1 VTVRVP
7 AAYSPTVRRFWRVVV
22 TLGAVTVCVSSAG
35 AARSALGVLPRPVP
49 PFPFAKLLAAS
60 RSMGE
65 PAPSSAV
72 WVAASHRAAVAVT
85 MGDTVRGNEPVYVA
99 VLTGHFRDDAASPPR
114 GAKAPTGTVATFV
127 YDARTGLE
135 RDFGLSR
142 DQPDLG
148 KLGNVHDFLPYL
160 RQASAGTATTKGA
173 PTDVPASIETQ
184 WLERLSAGS
193 RLGCHTR
200 FHNAPVATFRTRLDR
215 TAARDGFTVEH
226 VQFLRACQLA
236 PIVAL
241 STSDPRRLVALLP
254 ALEKDLDRVTVKGQ
268 TVWAYE
274 GFLLEGS
281 DGSGRPFVVIWNHVR
296 GEVAGGQWAASPDL
310 YPFPHG

>member
-1 VTVRVP
+1 M
-7 AAYSPTVRRFWRVVV
+7 
-22 TLGAVTVCVSSAG
+22 CVSSAG
-35 AARSALGVLPRPVP
+35 AARSTQEALPPPVP
-49 PFPFAKLLAAS
+49 PFPFVKLLAAS

-65 PAPSSAV
+65 PAPSAAV
-72 WVAASHRAAVAVT
+72 WVAASHRAAVAAT
-85 MGDTVRGNEPVYVA
+85 MGDTVQGSEPVYVA
-99 VLTGHFRDDAASPPR
+99 VLTGHFTDNAASPPR
-114 GAKAPTGTVATFV
+114 AAKAPTGTVATFV

-142 DQPDLG
+142 DQPALG
-148 KLGNVHDFLPYL
+148 KLGNAHDFLPYL
-160 RQASAGTATTKGA
+160 RQASAGTATTKGVPA
-173 PTDVPASIETQ
+173 NVPASIETQ

-200 FHNAPVATFRTRLDR
+200 FQNAPVAAFRARLDR
-215 TAARDGFTVEH
+215 AAPRDGFTVERLE
-226 VQFLRACQLA
+226 FLRACQLA

-241 STSDPRRLVALLP
+241 RTSNPRRLVALLP
-254 ALEKDLDRVTVKGQ
+254 ALEASLDRVTVKGKA
-268 TVWAYE
+268 VWAYE

-281 DGSGRPFVVIWNHVR
+281 DGSGKPFVVIWNHVR